1 MVRPKRPERNRAARS
16 FRQLRR
22 FHHVINSDRVFGT
35 HRRGAW
41 RQTAESTRLVCL
53 PSRDD
58 PWNTNSDSKAGLV
71 VNHLGT
77 SLMEMGNGG
86 DKAETEPIARRVAAS
101 FKPVKALEDVLAF
114 IEGNSG
120 PVIRDRNERTVIAPR
135 DLHGHLTRFL
145 AM

>member
-1 MVRPKRPERNRAARS
+1 MARPGRPERNRVARS

-22 FHHVINSDRVFGT
+22 FHHVINSDGVFGT
-35 HRRGAW
+35 HNGPPGVRRRKAL
-41 RQTAESTRLVCL
+41 ASFACL
-53 PSRDD
+53 RGDD

-101 FKPVKALEDVLAF
+101 CKPVKALEDVLAF

-120 PVIRDRNERTVIAPR
+120 PVIRDRNDGT
-135 DLHGHLTRFL
+135 
-145 AM
+145 